1 MKDGTRPGRVDSA
14 FSCFELFGEL
24 RLGSW
29 GINSYANLLLVVVRV
44 GTSAIFTFDAVNGA
58 QVRLVVTI
66 DLNGSL
72 SVRVRRLRTRWLELR
87 CLVRTLR
94 SLFLEVITADTG
106 TAVTFFFTCDADLFF
121 LEALLTAWR

>member
-14 FSCFELFGEL
+14 FSCFELLGEL

-87 CLVRTLR
+87 CLIRTLR
-94 SLFLEVITADTG
+94 SIGRSLLLVQTAQDI
-106 TAVTFFFTCDADLFF
+106 FFQVAWSTWGLVSVQ
-121 LEALLTAWR
+121 ALDRG